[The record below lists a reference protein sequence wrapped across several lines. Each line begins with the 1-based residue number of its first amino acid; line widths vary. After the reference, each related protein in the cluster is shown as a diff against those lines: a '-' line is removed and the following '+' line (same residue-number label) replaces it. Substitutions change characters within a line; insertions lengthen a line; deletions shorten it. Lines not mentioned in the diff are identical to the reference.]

1 MSFLLSVYIQPNSS
15 KSEICGEHDGALK
28 IKIASPA
35 VDGKANKELINF
47 LAKYFKLKK
56 SLINIK
62 RGEISRHKVLEI
74 FLEKEDIN
82 SEIKEYLI
90 SS

>member
-1 MSFLLSVYIQPNSS
+1 MSVYIQPNSS
-15 KSEICGEHDGALK
+15 KNEFCGEYNGTLK

-47 LAKYFKLKK
+47 LAKYLKLKK

-62 RGEISRHKVLEI
+62 RGETSRHKVLEI

>member
-1 MSFLLSVYIQPNSS
+1 MSVYIQSNSS

-47 LAKYFKLKK
+47 LAKYLKLKK
-56 SLINIK
+56 NLINIK
-62 RGEISRHKVLEI
+62 RGETSRHKILEI
-74 FLEKEDIN
+74 FSDKEDID
-82 SEIKEYLI
+82 SKIKQYLI
-90 SS
+90 SF

>member
-1 MSFLLSVYIQPNSS
+1 MSVYIQPNSS